1 MDWRK
6 NRDPADT
13 NHSNQCA
20 RANAE
25 VR

>member
-20 RANAE
+20 RANA
-25 VR
+25 